1 MAGVDQ
7 ILYAIVQQG
16 ADEIRFVSD
25 QAPLVFAR
33 GVQRRFSMSP
43 TPEPVLRQLLS
54 QLLTVERVAEL
65 EKTSRVTFEY
75 QAGAVGRFGV
85 AFVRGPSGL
94 EATFVA
100 GGAVPVRA
108 AEPLAPVAAGLSPAA
123 SSPAAPATAQQASNA
138 HVAPH
143 GALPETAPHGVSA
156 GAPPSDLPVV
166 ATQRL
171 VQLVEQAVAARASDL
186 HLADGEPPHWRVD
199 GRLQRMSGAELGLD
213 GYLELEP
220 RARAEVLRGR
230 ALDVALELPNGARL
244 RVSVYRAEVGL
255 TAALR
260 ILPRLAPDLDE
271 LELPVALDDLA
282 NVPHGLVLFAGAT
295 GSGKST
301 TMAALCRRA
310 LERRSVLVVT
320 LEDPVEF
327 ALPSTPHSIARQRQI
342 RRDVPDFTTGLR
354 DALRSD
360 PDIIMVGELRDAET
374 IRLALTAAETGHL
387 VLASLHSGSAAGSV
401 ERVVDAYPS
410 EQRHQIRSQL
420 ADALRA
426 VVVQRLL
433 PRARG
438 SGRVPALELLRVTV
452 AVANHIREGK
462 TAQIGSLLQG
472 GGRDGM
478 LSLERCLAELVRAG
492 TITLESA
499 RAAANE
505 LDSLAMYLAK

>member
-1 MAGVDQ
+1 
-7 ILYAIVQQG
+7 
-16 ADEIRFVSD
+16 
-25 QAPLVFAR
+25 
-33 GVQRRFSMSP
+33 
-43 TPEPVLRQLLS
+43 
-54 QLLTVERVAEL
+54 
-65 EKTSRVTFEY
+65 
-75 QAGAVGRFGV
+75 
-85 AFVRGPSGL
+85 
-94 EATFVA
+94 
-100 GGAVPVRA
+100 
-108 AEPLAPVAAGLSPAA
+108 
-123 SSPAAPATAQQASNA
+123 
-138 HVAPH
+138 
-143 GALPETAPHGVSA
+143 
-156 GAPPSDLPVV
+156 
-166 ATQRL
+166 
-171 VQLVEQAVAARASDL
+171 
-186 HLADGEPPHWRVD
+186 
-199 GRLQRMSGAELGLD
+199 
-213 GYLELEP
+213 
-220 RARAEVLRGR
+220 
-230 ALDVALELPNGARL
+230 
-244 RVSVYRAEVGL
+244 VYRAQAGL
-255 TAALR
+255 AAALR
-260 ILPRLAPDLDE
+260 ILPRVAPQLEE
-271 LELPVALDDLA
+271 LNLPVNIDDLA

-310 LERRSVLVVT
+310 LERRSVLLVT

-327 ALPSTPHSIARQRQI
+327 ALPATPRSLARQRQI
-342 RRDVPDFTTGLR
+342 GRDVPDFTTGLR

-360 PDIIMVGELRDAET
+360 PDVIMVGELRDAET

-401 ERVVDAYPS
+401 ERVVDAYPP
-410 EQRHQIRSQL
+410 EQRAQIRTQL

-452 AVANHIREGK
+452 AVANHVREGK

-492 TITLESA
+492 TVTLEHA

>member
-7 ILYAIVQQG
+7 ILHAIVQQG
-16 ADEIRFVSD
+16 ADEVRFVSD

-33 GVQRRFSMSP
+33 GVQRRFSMAP
-43 TPEPVLRQLLS
+43 TPEALLRQLLS
-54 QLLTVERVAEL
+54 QLLTAERLAEL
-65 EKTSRVTFEY
+65 ERDSRVSFEY

-85 AFVRGPSGL
+85 ALARGPNGL
-94 EATFVA
+94 EVTFLA
-100 GGAVPVRA
+100 GGAVPLRA
-108 AEPLAPVAAGLSPAA
+108 PEPRAPLPTGAVAHGVPAQTPGQPEAPGHAASPAEVPVAV
-123 SSPAAPATAQQASNA
+123 TA
-138 HVAPH
+138 
-143 GALPETAPHGVSA
+143 
-156 GAPPSDLPVV
+156 
-166 ATQRL
+166 RL
-171 VQLVEQAVAARASDL
+171 VELVERAVAARASDV
-186 HLADGEPPHWRVD
+186 HLANGEPPHLRVD
-199 GRLQRMSGAELGLD
+199 GQLQRMSGAEPGVD
-213 GYLELEP
+213 GYLEPQP
-220 RARAEVLRGR
+220 RAREELLRGR
-230 ALDVALELPNGARL
+230 ALDVALELPNRERL
-244 RVSVYRAEVGL
+244 RASLYRAQGGL
-255 TAALR
+255 AAALR
-260 ILPRLAPDLDE
+260 ILPRVAPE
-271 LELPVALDDLA
+271 LGELNLPVSIEDLA

-310 LERRSVLVVT
+310 LERRSVLLVT

-327 ALPSTPHSIARQRQI
+327 ALPATPRSLARQRQI
-342 RRDVPDFTTGLR
+342 GRDVPDFTTGLR

-360 PDIIMVGELRDAET
+360 PDVIMVGELRDAET

-387 VLASLHSGSAAGSV
+387 VLASLHSGSAAGSI
-401 ERVVDAYPS
+401 ERVVDAYPP
-410 EQRHQIRSQL
+410 EQRAQIRTQL

-438 SGRVPALELLRVTV
+438 GGRVPALELLRVTV
-452 AVANHIREGK
+452 AVANHVREGK

-492 TITLESA
+492 TVTLEQA